1 MRKLLSLFIVLVL
14 ASAGLAQVP
23 RVDRYAVADYIPAGF
38 AVAINS
44 SGFAVIADW
53 LSYNRVVGIA
63 YAAAGSPN
71 LVEVI
76 PTGNYTNTRWSFTA
90 GKPVYLGV
98 SGNLQTRVAIGP
110 SIGLA
115 LSTTTVLLLGPGAYE
130 NSLKDPEA
138 YYTFVDDFDSDSLGL
153 LYNRWIMTL
162 DSVTVTY
169 HDSINGVNAF
179 NTTGGGLY
187 QRAVLQRPTES
198 VKFIAGQPV
207 TFKQRVALD
216 SAMINA
222 KLFVGLSVRT
232 TAPEDSLNDAS
243 VTSGAFFY
251 KAGGDTLIA
260 CRSVRGDTAGIG
272 TDNYSNTR
280 TSYEI
285 PRLYGKVA
293 WVTLAIEWDGL
304 STLTFRIN
312 GTSVASVT
320 STNHIPITKL
330 IPTFAFRNSSAGTRS
345 LLVDYVY
352 INQWRKRQ

>member
-1 MRKLLSLFIVLVL
+1 MRKLLSFIFVLVL
-14 ASAGLAQVP
+14 VATTFAQVP
-23 RVDRYAVADYIPAGF
+23 RVDRYAVADYIPAGY
-38 AVAINS
+38 AVAVNS
-44 SGFAVIADW
+44 SGYAVIADS
-53 LSYNRVVGIA
+53 LTNNRFVGIA
-63 YAAAGSPN
+63 YADANNPN

-76 PTGNYTNTRWSFTA
+76 PVGNYTNTRWSFTA
-90 GKPVYLGV
+90 GAPVYLGV
-98 SGNLQTRVAIGP
+98 SGNLQTRVAVGP
-110 SIGLA
+110 SIGVA
-115 LSTTTVLLLGPGAYE
+115 LSTTSVFILGPGAYE

-153 LYNRWIMTL
+153 LYKRWTMTL

-169 HDSINGVNAF
+169 RDSINGVNAF
-179 NTTGGGLY
+179 NTTGGGTY
-187 QRAVLQRPTES
+187 QRAVLQRPTEA

-216 SAMINA
+216 SALINA

-280 TSYEI
+280 TTYEI
-285 PRLYGKVA
+285 PRLYGKIA
-293 WVTLAIEWDGL
+293 WVTFAISWDGS

-312 GTSVASVT
+312 GTSVATVT
-320 STNHIPITKL
+320 STNHISITEL
-330 IPTFAFRNSSAGTRS
+330 LPTFAFRNSSSGTRS

-352 INQWRKRQ
+352 VNQWRKRQ